1 MMSYVTCH
9 YVIFSVKIL
18 THSDSKGFRNCD
30 NQFVHSLI
38 TLITSLYKY
47 HVFFTKII
55 IQFFNIYMADN
66 ELVELFQ
73 SIGLTEQRAKETAKN
88 KKLAPTLQTTIA
100 EAGVSETGCDKAT
113 GALLYTL
120 ASTITKNATAR
131 LDYIARAIIDKK
143 LKTADQVA
151 GMIPFNIFLICNLF
165 NNDRLILIY
174 RTAKP

>member
-1 MMSYVTCH
+1 
-9 YVIFSVKIL
+9 
-18 THSDSKGFRNCD
+18 
-30 NQFVHSLI
+30 
-38 TLITSLYKY
+38 
-47 HVFFTKII
+47 
-55 IQFFNIYMADN
+55 MADN

-73 SIGLTEQRAKETAKN
+73 SIGFTEQRAKETAKN

-120 ASTITKNATAR
+120 ASTITKNATAH

-151 GMIPFNIFLICNLF
+151 GRISCNIFLICNLF
-165 NNDRLILIY
+165 
-174 RTAKP
+174 K